1 MDTKLRTFIVNIDKY
16 KKFSEIQRNKGKDI
30 GSRLN
35 ELIEKEVK
43 EADSGRINKG
53 PVKEPHDPS
62 LTPNPFQYTQPQANT
77 IWLDWLADC
86 SFEDWKKFEKLA
98 AEINDLTKDRK
109 YIENHQRVRLE
120 SK

>member
-1 MDTKLRTFIVNIDKY
+1 MKLRTFIVNVDKY
-16 KKFSEIQRNKGKDI
+16 KKFAEIQRNKGKEI

-35 ELIEKEVK
+35 ELIAKEVK

-53 PVKEPHDPS
+53 PVKEPRDPS
-62 LTPNPFQYTQPQANT
+62 LTPNPFQYTQPQANI
-77 IWLDWLADC
+77 IWLDWLVDC

-98 AEINDLTKDRK
+98 GEINDLTKDRK